1 MIKEVNNMRKT
12 KIILASSSPRRKEI
26 ADQMGLEYE
35 IIPSN
40 YEEDMTMRLE
50 PKDLV
55 KTLALGKAKEV
66 ANRQEEE
73 TEAIVIGIDTFI
85 TYNKKL
91 LGKPK
96 SVNEAREMLKM
107 ISGKIIKAYT
117 GVAIIDIKNKN
128 EMINYD
134 ITEIIL
140 ANLTDTEIDNYINT
154 GEPLDKAGAIGIQ
167 GLGSIFIKKINGCF
181 SGAVGLPE
189 NKIYNMIAKMGVDI
203 FNFKKWKKQI

>member
-1 MIKEVNNMRKT
+1 MKKA

-128 EMINYD
+128 EMIDYD

-189 NKIYNMIAKMGVDI
+189 NKIYNMIAQLGVDI

>member
-1 MIKEVNNMRKT
+1 MRKT

-128 EMINYD
+128 EMIDYD

>member
-1 MIKEVNNMRKT
+1 MKQT

-40 YEEDMTMRLE
+40 YEEDMTLRLE

-66 ANRQEEE
+66 ANRQEKKEE

-96 SVNEAREMLKM
+96 SINEARKMLKM

-128 EMINYD
+128 EMIDYD
-134 ITEIIL
+134 ITEIML
-140 ANLTDTEIDNYINT
+140 ADLTDIEIDNYINT

-167 GLGSIFIKKINGCF
+167 ALGSIFIKKINGCF

-189 NKIYNMIAKMGVDI
+189 NKIYNMISKMGVNI

>member
-1 MIKEVNNMRKT
+1 MKQT

-66 ANRQEEE
+66 ADRQEKEAEE
-73 TEAIVIGIDTFI
+73 EKTEAIVIGIDTFI

-107 ISGKIIKAYT
+107 ISGKTIRAHT

-128 EMINYD
+128 EIIDYD
-134 ITEIIL
+134 LTEIML
-140 ANLTDTEIDNYINT
+140 ANLTYTEIDNYINT

-167 GLGSIFIKKINGCF
+167 GLGSIFIKNINGCF

-189 NKIYNMIAKMGVDI
+189 NKIYNMIAKRGVDI
-203 FNFKKWKKQI
+203 FSFKKWKKQI

>member
-128 EMINYD
+128 EMIDYD

>member
-1 MIKEVNNMRKT
+1 MKKA

-128 EMINYD
+128 EMIDYD

>member
-1 MIKEVNNMRKT
+1 MKKA

-66 ANRQEEE
+66 ANRQGKKKEENE
-73 TEAIVIGIDTFI
+73 KEAIIIGIDTFI
-85 TYNKKL
+85 TYNKKI

-96 SVNEAREMLKM
+96 SINEARKMLKM
-107 ISGKIIKAYT
+107 ISGKTIKAHT
-117 GVAIIDIKNKN
+117 GVAIIDIKNKK
-128 EMINYD
+128 EITDYD
-134 ITEIIL
+134 LTEIVL

-167 GLGSIFIKKINGCF
+167 ALGSIFIKKINGCF

>member
-1 MIKEVNNMRKT
+1 MKQT

-40 YEEDMTMRLE
+40 YEEDMTLRLE

-66 ANRQEEE
+66 ANRQEKKEE

-96 SVNEAREMLKM
+96 SINEARKMLKM

-128 EMINYD
+128 EMIDYD
-134 ITEIIL
+134 ITEIML
-140 ANLTDTEIDNYINT
+140 ADLTDIEIDNYINT

-167 GLGSIFIKKINGCF
+167 ALGSIFIKKINGCF

-189 NKIYNMIAKMGVDI
+189 NKIYNMISTMGVNI

>member
-1 MIKEVNNMRKT
+1 MRKT

>member
-1 MIKEVNNMRKT
+1 MKQT

-26 ADQMGLEYE
+26 ADQMGLEFE

-40 YEEDMTMRLE
+40 YEEDMTLMLE

-66 ANRQEEE
+66 ADRQEKEGKKE
-73 TEAIVIGIDTFI
+73 GTEAIIIGIDTFI

-96 SVNEAREMLKM
+96 SINEARKMLKM
-107 ISGKIIKAYT
+107 ISGKTIKAYT

-128 EMINYD
+128 EMIDYD

-167 GLGSIFIKKINGCF
+167 ALGSIFIKRINGCF

-189 NKIYNMIAKMGVDI
+189 NKIYNMITKMGVDI
-203 FNFKKWKKQI
+203 FNFEKWKKQI

>member
-1 MIKEVNNMRKT
+1 MKKA

-40 YEEDMTMRLE
+40 YEEDMTMKLE
-50 PKDLV
+50 PEDLA

-66 ANRQEEE
+66 ADRQEEE

-96 SVNEAREMLKM
+96 SINEARKMLKM
-107 ISGKIIKAYT
+107 ISGKTIRAHT

-128 EMINYD
+128 EIIDYD
-134 ITEIIL
+134 LTEIVL
-140 ANLTDTEIDNYINT
+140 ANLTDTEIDTYINT

-167 GLGSIFIKKINGCF
+167 ALGSIFIKKINGCF